1 MMNFSRPEA
10 FSSTCHVIITI
21 NTAECAL
28 LQFALFSLFET
39 GSPVSYHVAEVG
51 LELILS
57 CLNLPSLVPGVTGM
71 SHYLRLCYFSF
82 IKVKAVSSKAR
93 YSLAGSPYRGRQQM
107 GSKLGSF
114 SCCTTYYKTK
124 KWLRILPSVRAR
136 ESCEIQYGKIQIFS
150 KSCSDNIYVSK
161 YDVLNG
167 I

>member
-1 MMNFSRPEA
+1 MSCNYHNKHCRMCLASVCFVFFVWDRV
-10 FSSTCHVIITI
+10 SSILPRGWGWSWTHS
-21 NTAECAL
+21 L
-28 LQFALFSLFET
+28 LPQPPF
-39 GSPVSYHVAEVG
+39 
-51 LELILS
+51 
-57 CLNLPSLVPGVTGM
+57 PSARVTGM

-93 YSLAGSPYRGRQQM
+93 HSLAGSPYRGRQQT

-136 ESCEIQYGKIQIFS
+136 DSCEIQYGKIQIFS